1 MARGLKIEYDRR
13 ALART
18 VEDGPRESKEGAPMK
33 TEKNNVI
40 SLFGAG
46 KIVPS
51 LAKTPK
57 DFDVEKSAESFLN
70 SMKKN
75 VDNAERMRQE
85 RLKAN
90 KSVLRTYNIK
100 D

>member
-1 MARGLKIEYDRR
+1 
-13 ALART
+13 
-18 VEDGPRESKEGAPMK
+18 MK
-33 TEKNNVI
+33 NEATNVV
-40 SLFGAG
+40 SLFGA
-46 KIVPS
+46 KKTVPS
-51 LAKTPK
+51 QVNYPK
-57 DFDVEKSAESFLN
+57 ELDAEKSADNFLN

-75 VDNAERMRQE
+75 VENAERMRQE

>member
-1 MARGLKIEYDRR
+1 
-13 ALART
+13 
-18 VEDGPRESKEGAPMK
+18 MK
-33 TEKNNVI
+33 NEATNVV
-40 SLFGAG
+40 SLFGA
-46 KIVPS
+46 KKTVPS
-51 LAKTPK
+51 HVNAPK
-57 DFDVEKSAESFLN
+57 ELNAEQSADSFLN

-75 VDNAERMRQE
+75 VENAERMRQE

>member
-1 MARGLKIEYDRR
+1 
-13 ALART
+13 
-18 VEDGPRESKEGAPMK
+18 MK
-33 TEKNNVI
+33 NEATNVV
-40 SLFGAG
+40 SLFGA
-46 KIVPS
+46 KKTVPS
-51 LAKTPK
+51 QVNYAHELDA
-57 DFDVEKSAESFLN
+57 EKSADNFLN

-75 VDNAERMRQE
+75 VENAERMRQE